1 MNKLYDLRFVI
12 GVFFLIIGVLLI
24 GYAFVSGSF
33 PEYKMKVNLCCGLL
47 FSLFGLFMLVLKKK
61 KERE

>member
-24 GYAFVSGSF
+24 GYAFVSESF
-33 PEYKMKVNLCCGLL
+33 SEYKMKINLYCGLL
-47 FSLFGLFMLVLKKK
+47 FSSFGLLMLLLKKNK
-61 KERE
+61 KL